1 MTAKGV
7 KIVCANCGN
16 STAFIYTIAHA
27 NEVASDWGNQNNKL
41 LCPNCCKA
49 LNGNTDKKTTVELIK
64 KRAAE

>member
-1 MTAKGV
+1 MVAKGV

-27 NEVASDWGNQNNKL
+27 NEIASDWGNQDHKL

-49 LNGNTDKKTTVELIK
+49 LNGNTNREITVSLINE
-64 KRAAE
+64 RVTE